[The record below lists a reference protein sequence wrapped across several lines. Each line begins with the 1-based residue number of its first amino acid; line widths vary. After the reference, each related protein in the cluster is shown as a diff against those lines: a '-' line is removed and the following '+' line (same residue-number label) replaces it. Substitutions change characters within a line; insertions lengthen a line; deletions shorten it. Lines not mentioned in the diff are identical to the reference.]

1 MQGKK
6 LKEKDNSQNK
16 IFITSIYFKLF
27 IKNLQSQREAQR
39 QHPSVKI
46 SQEEE

>member
-6 LKEKDNSQNK
+6 LKKKKDNSQNK

-27 IKNLQSQREAQR
+27 IKNLESEGGTKAT
-39 QHPSVKI
+39 SI
-46 SQEEE
+46 SED